1 MALFVIAARLSAS
14 RFGARLRATSAGGI
28 ALEGAR
34 FLFYV
39 GLPYA
44 ALLAGA
50 FVPRDVGLQG
60 SPAPDALLG
69 WPAEAWARATGH
81 AAALGGAT
89 LLAVAILAWQ
99 VRRAGGYTPLAL
111 GIEHHPPAR
120 AIRDAIYAEAHWS
133 FYRAL
138 PIVALTDAR
147 WAALAGLALVTIEAL
162 LAGRRA
168 ESGAARIRLSEGLLA
183 GLSTTYFAMTGGHV
197 WLAIALQAGVRGAM
211 TQLVFTGRDA
221 ARPDDVIV

>member
-1 MALFVIAARLSAS
+1 VIAARLNAS

-50 FVPRDVGLQG
+50 FAPRDVGLLG

-69 WPAEAWARATGH
+69 WPAEAWLRAAGH

-89 LLAVAILAWQ
+89 LLAVAALAWQ

-111 GIEHHPPAR
+111 GVEHQPSTR
-120 AIRDAIYAEAHWS
+120 AIRDAVYAETHWS

-138 PIVALTDAR
+138 PMVALADAR
-147 WAALAGLALVTIEAL
+147 WAALAGLALAAIEAL

-168 ESGAARIRLSEGLLA
+168 ETGAARIRLSEGLLA
-183 GLSTTYFAMTGGHV
+183 GLSATYFAMTGGHA

-211 TQLVFTGRDA
+211 TQLVFIGRDA
-221 ARPDDVIV
+221 AAPDDVIV